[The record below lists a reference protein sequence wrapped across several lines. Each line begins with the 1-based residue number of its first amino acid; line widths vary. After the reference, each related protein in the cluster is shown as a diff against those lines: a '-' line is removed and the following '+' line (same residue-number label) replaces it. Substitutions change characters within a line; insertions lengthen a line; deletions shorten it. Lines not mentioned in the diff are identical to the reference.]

1 MSISIS
7 ALLLLIFLVGQ
18 RLGELVLSSR
28 NTKRLLAKGAYE
40 AGAEHY
46 SAMACLHASWLC
58 VMIYFGI
65 DQPVSIAWLAVF
77 AVLQILRV
85 WIIYSLGGRWTTR
98 IIVMGGPLVTKGPFA
113 WLKHPNYL
121 VVIAEIFVV
130 PMIFGLPV
138 VAAVFSALNAA
149 MLTVR
154 ISAEEEALQR
164 YRH

>member
-1 MSISIS
+1 MSISIP
-7 ALLLLIFLVGQ
+7 ALLLLIFLVIQ
-18 RLGELVLSSR
+18 RLGELILSSR
-28 NTKRLLAKGAYE
+28 NTRRLLARGAYE

-46 SAMACLHASWLC
+46 PVMICLHASWLC
-58 VMIYFGI
+58 ALIYFGI
-65 DQPVSIAWLAVF
+65 DQPVSISWLAVF
-77 AVLQILRV
+77 AVLQVLRA

-113 WLKHPNYL
+113 WFKHPNYL
-121 VVIAEIFVV
+121 VVIAEMLVL
-130 PMIFGLPV
+130 PMIFGLPI

-154 ISAEEEALQR
+154 ISAEEVALQR

>member
-1 MSISIS
+1 MSVSIA
-7 ALLLLIFLVGQ
+7 ALLLLIFLVVQ
-18 RLGELVLSSR
+18 RLGELILSSR
-28 NTKRLLAKGAYE
+28 NTKRLLARGAYE

-46 SAMACLHASWLC
+46 PMMICLHASWLC
-58 VMIYFGI
+58 ALIYFGHN
-65 DQPVSIAWLAVF
+65 QPVSIAWLAVF
-77 AVLQILRV
+77 AVLQVLRA

-113 WLKHPNYL
+113 WFKHPNYL
-121 VVIAEIFVV
+121 IVIAEILVV

-149 MLTVR
+149 MLIVR
-154 ISAEEEALQR
+154 ISAEEVALQR

>member
-1 MSISIS
+1 MSISIP
-7 ALLLLIFLVGQ
+7 ALLLLIFLVIQ
-18 RLGELVLSSR
+18 RLGELILSSR
-28 NTKRLLAKGAYE
+28 NTRRLLARGAYE

-46 SAMACLHASWLC
+46 PFMICLHVSWLC
-58 VMIYFGI
+58 ALIYFGI
-65 DQPVSIAWLAVF
+65 DQPVSITWLAVF
-77 AVLQILRV
+77 AVLQVLRA

-113 WLKHPNYL
+113 WVKHPNYM
-121 VVIAEIFVV
+121 VVIAEILVV
-130 PMIFGLPV
+130 PMIFGLPI

-154 ISAEEEALQR
+154 ISAEELALQR

>member
-1 MSISIS
+1 MSISIP
-7 ALLLLIFLVGQ
+7 ALLLLIFLVVQ

-28 NTKRLLAKGAYE
+28 NTRRLLERGGYE

-46 SAMACLHASWLC
+46 PVMVGLHASWLIAL
-58 VMIYFGI
+58 IYFGI
-65 DQPVSIAWLAVF
+65 DQPVSISWLAVF
-77 AVLQILRV
+77 AVLQVLRA
-85 WIIYSLGGRWTTR
+85 WIIHSLGGRWTTR
-98 IIVMGGPLVTKGPFA
+98 IIVIGGPLVSKGPFA
-113 WLKHPNYL
+113 WFKHPNYL
-121 VVIAEIFVV
+121 VVIAEILVV

-154 ISAEEEALQR
+154 ISAEEVALQR

>member
-1 MSISIS
+1 MSISIA
-7 ALLLLIFLVGQ
+7 ALMLLIFLVVQ

-28 NTKRLLAKGAYE
+28 NTRKLLERGAYE

-46 SAMACLHASWLC
+46 PIMVGLHASWLIAL
-58 VMIYFGI
+58 IYFGI

-77 AVLQILRV
+77 AVLQLLRI
-85 WIIYSLGGRWTTR
+85 WIIYSLRGRWTTR
-98 IIVMGGPLVTKGPFA
+98 IIVIGEPLVSSGPFA
-113 WLKHPNYL
+113 WFKHPNYL
-121 VVIAEIFVV
+121 VVIAEILVV
-130 PMIFGLPV
+130 PMILGLPV

-154 ISAEEEALQR
+154 ISAEEAALQR